1 MVSAAQ
7 DELRSYFGRASGL
20 HLRPALACQA
30 ESRLASLLGRS
41 DGESLAQFIAELDPA
56 GDGPLAREIVDALTC
71 RETWFFRDRAPFA
84 DFLHRQL
91 PRMMERRLESRLL
104 RIWSAGCASGQEAY
118 SLAMCLDWARR
129 RLGDWKIE
137 LVGTDLSASM
147 IERARAGAFDHG
159 EIQRGLPVQALL
171 RFCEQA
177 PAPAAY
183 PWRMRRALR
192 ASLRFEAHN
201 LLRDCAGLGRFDIIF
216 CRNVLADMHIGA
228 QRQVL
233 ANLAGQLADN
243 GFLVLG
249 RDETPWSHE
258 AEFTAHTPGSGVF
271 ERRAYPLETAKG
283 RRHLRL
289 IVNR

>member
-1 MVSAAQ
+1 MSAAQ
-7 DELRSYFGRASGL
+7 DELRNYFGRASGL
-20 HLRPALACQA
+20 QLRPAQACQA

-41 DGESLAQFIAELDPA
+41 EGESLAQFIAELDPA

-71 RETWFFRDRAPFA
+71 RETWFFRDRTPFA

-91 PRMMERRLESRLL
+91 PRMMERRAEARVL
-104 RIWSAGCASGQEAY
+104 RIWSAGCASGQETY

-129 RLGDWKIE
+129 RVADWKVE
-137 LVGTDLSASM
+137 LIGSDLSALNM
-147 IERARAGAFDHG
+147 KAERIR
-159 EIQRGLPVQALL
+159 Q
-171 RFCEQA
+171 
-177 PAPAAY
+177 
-183 PWRMRRALR
+183 
-192 ASLRFEAHN
+192 N
-201 LLRDCAGLGRFDIIF
+201 LLRDCAGLGQFDIIF
-216 CRNVLADMHIGA
+216 CRNVLSDMHIGA

-233 ANLAGQLADN
+233 ANLAGQLAAG

-258 AEFTAHTPGSGVF
+258 GEFTADGQGSGVF
-271 ERRAYPLETAKG
+271 ERRAYPLDSPRG